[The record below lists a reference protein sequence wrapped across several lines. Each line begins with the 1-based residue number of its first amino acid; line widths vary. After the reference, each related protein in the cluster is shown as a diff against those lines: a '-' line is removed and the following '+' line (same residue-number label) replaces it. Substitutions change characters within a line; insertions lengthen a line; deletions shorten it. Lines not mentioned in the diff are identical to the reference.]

1 MPVFTNYGTTPS
13 TSLND
18 ILGPMQQLQQYKQ
31 AQQLNPLQLEKA
43 RLELERQQATQESE
57 IERSKSLSR
66 EQRGKEQPNI
76 TVAEQAA
83 RKAEIEAR
91 KAQYDLTGTQAEHM
105 NDELG
110 ALIPNKDIQNINPKD
125 PKSVKAAKDAV
136 IAAQERL
143 VGRGIDK
150 ASVEAHLRPIYTL
163 IDEKPQ
169 ALGQA
174 LTNIVQRGQN
184 TQQFAQANL
193 APTAIGQGSQT
204 TLMPQSLFQPNRQ
217 PQSLNINPAPGT
229 FQTINNITYQVGPG
243 GVLTPVTMGQA
254 QANAQ
259 ANTQANAQTKPNG
272 PLPDNFNLPPATGA
286 PPAGIPAGMPNV
298 GATKPSADIPKIPLD
313 MPVAPGPIPQLN
325 TQQQARYEA
334 GMARKD
340 ASIAADKVASESDQ
354 NIRKIYENLGAATG
368 SQLGQVVRNLQ
379 TSLVGNPSLNELAKN
394 LAMQQLNNESIFGAP
409 TNAARETVNNISG
422 STDIDPKALKSIADR
437 AYATNTAAHAYTA
450 GLKAF
455 MAKHGPYN
463 GPIHE
468 QNYRA
473 EFNANY
479 DIRNFMLQNINK
491 SNLSPM
497 QKEFERAKLFGDLTP
512 DEAKEL
518 QRKQKMMKRI
528 ERGEFQ

>member
-13 TSLND
+13 TSLSD

-163 IDEKPQ
+163 IDEKPE

-193 APTAIGQGSQT
+193 APTVISQGTKQT
-204 TLMPQSLFQPNRQ
+204 IQPTSLFQPNR
-217 PQSLNINPAPGT
+217 PAQSLETNPAPGS
-229 FQTINNITYQVGPG
+229 FVEVNNIKYQVGEN
-243 GVLTPVTMGQA
+243 GVLTPVKIATSTTPPPA
-254 QANAQ
+254 ADVANP
-259 ANTQANAQTKPNG
+259 KGG
-272 PLPDNFNLPPATGA
+272 PLPADMMLPSGGN
-286 PPAGIPAGMPNV
+286 GIPTGLPNTS
-298 GATKPSADIPKIPLD
+298 AIKPNMQDMPKIALD
-313 MPVAPGPIPQLN
+313 MPIAAGGIPQLN

-497 QKEFERAKLFGDLTP
+497 QKDFERAKLFGDLTP

>member
-1 MPVFTNYGTTPS
+1 MPVFTDYAVSKPTTLS
-13 TSLND
+13 DMLGNLNT
-18 ILGPMQQLQQYKQ
+18 LQQYQQ

-43 RLELERQQATQESE
+43 RLELERQQATQKPE
-57 IERSKSLSR
+57 IERVTSLSR
-66 EQRGKEQPNI
+66 QQLGQEKPNI
-76 TVAEQAA
+76 TSSEQAAEQAKIA
-83 RKAEIEAR
+83 TR
-91 KAQYDLTGTQAEHM
+91 KAQYDLTGQQAEDM
-105 NDELG
+105 NNELG
-110 ALIPNKDIQNINPKD
+110 ALIPDKRIQNINPDD
-125 PKSVKAAKDAV
+125 PKSVKAAKEAV
-136 IAAQERL
+136 IEAHKRL
-143 VGRGIDK
+143 VRRGIDET
-150 ASVEAHLRPIYTL
+150 SVEAHLRPIHNL
-163 IDEKPQ
+163 IDEKPEV
-169 ALGQA
+169 LGQA
-174 LTNIVQRGQN
+174 LTNIVNRGQN
-184 TQQFAQANL
+184 TTQFAQANL
-193 APTAIGQGSQT
+193 APTVISQGTKQT
-204 TLMPQSLFQPNRQ
+204 LQPTSLFQPTRQ
-217 PQSLNINPAPGT
+217 AQSLQTNPAPGS
-229 FQTINNITYQVGPG
+229 FVEVNNIKYQVGEN
-243 GVLTPVTMGQA
+243 GVLTPVKIGA
-254 QANAQ
+254 PAAAAPAAIPASGVANPQ
-259 ANTQANAQTKPNG
+259 GG
-272 PLPDNFNLPPATGA
+272 PLPAGMALPPATN
-286 PPAGIPAGMPNV
+286 GIPTGLPN
-298 GATKPSADIPKIPLD
+298 TSAITPNTQNMPKIALD
-313 MPVAPGPIPQLN
+313 MPIAPGGIPQLN
-325 TQQQARYEA
+325 TQQQARYDA

-491 SNLSPM
+491 SNLSPI
-497 QKEFERAKLFGDLTP
+497 QKDFERAKLFADLTP
-512 DEAKEL
+512 DEAKTL

-528 ERGEFQ
+528 EKGEFQ

>member
-1 MPVFTNYGTTPS
+1 MPVFTDYAVSKPTTLS
-13 TSLND
+13 DMLGNLNT
-18 ILGPMQQLQQYKQ
+18 LQQYQQ

-57 IERSKSLSR
+57 IEKSKSLSR

-83 RKAEIEAR
+83 LKAQIEAR
-91 KAQYDLTGTQAEHM
+91 KAQYDLTGIQNEHM

-110 ALIPNKDIQNINPKD
+110 ALIPDKRIQNIDPKD
-125 PKSVKAAKDAV
+125 PKSVKAAKEAV
-136 IAAQERL
+136 LEAHKRL
-143 VGRGIDK
+143 VRRGIDET
-150 ASVEAHLRPIYTL
+150 SVEAHLRPIHTL
-163 IDEKPQ
+163 IDEKPEV
-169 ALGQA
+169 LGQA
-174 LTNIVQRGQN
+174 LTNIVNRGQN
-184 TQQFAQANL
+184 TTQFAQANL
-193 APTAIGQGSQT
+193 APTVISQGTKQT
-204 TLMPQSLFQPNRQ
+204 LQPTSLFQPNR
-217 PQSLNINPAPGT
+217 PAQSLETNPAPGS
-229 FQTINNITYQVGPG
+229 FVEVNNIKYQVGEN
-243 GVLTPVTMGQA
+243 GVLTPVKIATSITPPPAAGV
-254 QANAQ
+254 ANP
-259 ANTQANAQTKPNG
+259 KGG
-272 PLPDNFNLPPATGA
+272 PLPADMMLPSGGN
-286 PPAGIPAGMPNV
+286 GIPTGLPN
-298 GATKPSADIPKIPLD
+298 TSAITPNTQDMPKIALD
-313 MPVAPGPIPQLN
+313 MPIAAGGIPQLN
-325 TQQQARYEA
+325 TQQQARYDA

-340 ASIAADKVASESDQ
+340 AAIAADKIASESDQ

-497 QKEFERAKLFGDLTP
+497 QKDFEKAKLFGDLTP
-512 DEAKEL
+512 DEADRLK
-518 QRKQKMMKRI
+518 KMQKKMKHI
-528 ERGEFQ
+528 EKGQFQ

>member
-66 EQRGKEQPNI
+66 EQRGIEQPNI

-91 KAQYDLTGTQAEHM
+91 RAQYDLTGTQAEHM

-150 ASVEAHLRPIYTL
+150 GSVEAHLRPIYTL
-163 IDEKPQ
+163 IDEKPE

-184 TQQFAQANL
+184 TQQFTQANL

-243 GVLTPVTMGQA
+243 GVLTPVTMGQG
-254 QANAQ
+254 QK
-259 ANTQANAQTKPNG
+259 NTQANAQTKPNG

-325 TQQQARYEA
+325 TQQQARYET
-334 GMARKD
+334 GMAKKD
-340 ASIAADKVASESDQ
+340 AAIAADKVASDSDQ

-368 SQLGQVVRNLQ
+368 SQVGQVARNLA
-379 TSLVGNPSLNELAKN
+379 TSIAGNPSLNILAKN
-394 LAMQQLNNESIFGAP
+394 LAMQQLANETAFGAP
-409 TNAARETVNNISG
+409 TNAARETVQNVSG
-422 STDIDPKALKSIADR
+422 STEIDPKALKDIADR
-437 AYATNTAAHAYTA
+437 AYATNTASHAYTA

>member
-1 MPVFTNYGTTPS
+1 MPVFTDYPTTKQ

-18 ILGPMQQLQQYKQ
+18 ILGPLSSMQQYQQAK
-31 AQQLNPLQLEKA
+31 QLNPLLLEKA

-57 IERSKSLSR
+57 IEKSKSLSR

-91 KAQYDLTGTQAEHM
+91 KAQYDLTGIQAEHM

-125 PKSVKAAKDAV
+125 AKSVKAAKDAV
-136 IAAQERL
+136 IAAQDRL
-143 VGRGIDK
+143 IGRGIDK
-150 ASVEAHLRPIYTL
+150 ASVESHLRPIYTL
-163 IDEKPQ
+163 IDEKPE

-184 TQQFAQANL
+184 TTQFAQANL
-193 APTAIGQGSQT
+193 APTVISQGTKQT
-204 TLMPQSLFQPNRQ
+204 LQPTSLFQPNRQ
-217 PQSLNINPAPGT
+217 AESLQTNPAPGS
-229 FQTINNITYQVGPG
+229 FVEVNSVKYQVGEN
-243 GVLTPVTMGQA
+243 GVLTPVKIGAPTTPPPAAGVSNV
-254 QANAQ
+254 ANP
-259 ANTQANAQTKPNG
+259 KGG
-272 PLPDNFNLPPATGA
+272 PLPADMVLPSGA
-286 PPAGIPAGMPNV
+286 NGIPAGMPNTS
-298 GATKPSADIPKIPLD
+298 AIKPNMQDMPKIALD
-313 MPVAPGPIPQLN
+313 MPIAAGGIPQLN
-325 TQQQARYEA
+325 TQQQARYDA
-334 GMARKD
+334 GMAKKD
-340 ASIAADKVASESDQ
+340 AAIAADKIASDSDQ
-354 NIRKIYENLGAATG
+354 NIRKIYENLGSATG
-368 SQLGQVVRNLQ
+368 SQVGQVARNLA
-379 TSLVGNPSLNELAKN
+379 TSLVGNPSLNILAKN
-394 LAMQQLNNESIFGAP
+394 LAMQQLANETAFGAP
-409 TNAARETVNNISG
+409 TNAARETVQNVSG
-422 STDIDPKALKSIADR
+422 STEIDPKALKDIADR
-437 AYATNTAAHAYTA
+437 AYATNTASHAYTA

-491 SNLSPM
+491 SNLSPI
-497 QKEFERAKLFGDLTP
+497 QKDFERAKLFGDLTP
-512 DEAKEL
+512 QEAKEL

-528 ERGEFQ
+528 EKGEFQ

>member
-1 MPVFTNYGTTPS
+1 MPVFTDYPTTKQ

-18 ILGPMQQLQQYKQ
+18 ILGPLSSMQQYQQAK
-31 AQQLNPLQLEKA
+31 QLNPLQLEKA

-57 IERSKSLSR
+57 IEKSKSLSR

-91 KAQYDLTGTQAEHM
+91 KAQYDLTGIQAEHM

-125 PKSVKAAKDAV
+125 AKSVKAAKDAV
-136 IAAQERL
+136 IAAHDRL
-143 VGRGIDK
+143 VERGIDK
-150 ASVEAHLRPIYTL
+150 ASVESHLRPIYTL
-163 IDEKPQ
+163 IDEKPE

-184 TQQFAQANL
+184 TTQFGQANL
-193 APTAIGQGSQT
+193 APTAISQGTQT
-204 TLMPQSLFQPNRQ
+204 TLQPTSLFQPNRQ
-217 PQSLNINPAPGT
+217 VQSLQTNPAPGS
-229 FQTINNITYQVGPG
+229 FIEVNNIKYQVGEN
-243 GVLTPVTMGQA
+243 GVLTPVKIGA
-254 QANAQ
+254 PAAAAPAAVPAAGVANPRGA
-259 ANTQANAQTKPNG
+259 
-272 PLPDNFNLPPATGA
+272 PLPEGTVLPPATN
-286 PPAGIPAGMPNV
+286 GIPFGLPN
-298 GATKPSADIPKIPLD
+298 TSPIKPNMQDMPKIALD
-313 MPVAPGPIPQLN
+313 MPIAAGGIPQLN
-325 TQQQARYEA
+325 TQQKDRYEA
-334 GMARKD
+334 GIARQQ
-340 ASIAADKVASESDQ
+340 ATIAADKIASDSDQ
-354 NIRKIYENLGAATG
+354 NIRKIYENLGSATG
-368 SQLGQVVRNLQ
+368 SQVGQVARNLA
-379 TSLVGNPSLNELAKN
+379 TSLVGNPSLNILAKN
-394 LAMQQLNNESIFGAP
+394 LAMQQLANESAFGAP
-409 TNAARETVNNISG
+409 TNAARETVQNVSG
-422 STDIDPKALKSIADR
+422 STEIDPKALKDIADR
-437 AYATNTAAHAYTA
+437 AYASNTASHAYTA

-497 QKEFERAKLFGDLTP
+497 QKDFEKAKLFADLTA
-512 DEAKEL
+512 DEAKTL

-528 ERGEFQ
+528 EKGDFQ

>member
-1 MPVFTNYGTTPS
+1 MPVFTDYAVSKPTTLS
-13 TSLND
+13 DMLGNLNT
-18 ILGPMQQLQQYKQ
+18 LQQYQQ

-57 IERSKSLSR
+57 IEKSKSLSR

-83 RKAEIEAR
+83 KKAEIEAR
-91 KAQYDLTGTQAEHM
+91 KAQYDLTGIQAEHM

-136 IAAQERL
+136 IAAHDRL
-143 VGRGIDK
+143 VERGIDK
-150 ASVEAHLRPIYTL
+150 ASVESHLRPIYTL
-163 IDEKPQ
+163 IDEKPE

-184 TQQFAQANL
+184 TAQFGQANL
-193 APTAIGQGSQT
+193 APSAISQGTQT
-204 TLMPQSLFQPNRQ
+204 TLQPTSLFQPTRQ
-217 PQSLNINPAPGT
+217 AQSLQTNPAPGS
-229 FQTINNITYQVGPG
+229 FVEVNSIKYQVGEN
-243 GVLTPVTMGQA
+243 GVLTPVKIGA
-254 QANAQ
+254 PAAAAPAAVPAAGVANPRGA
-259 ANTQANAQTKPNG
+259 
-272 PLPDNFNLPPATGA
+272 PLPEGTVLPPATN
-286 PPAGIPAGMPNV
+286 GIPFGLPNTS
-298 GATKPSADIPKIPLD
+298 AIKPNTQDMPKIALD
-313 MPVAPGPIPQLN
+313 MPIAAGGIPQLN

-334 GMARKD
+334 GVARQQ
-340 ASIAADKVASESDQ
+340 ATIAADKIASDSDQ
-354 NIRKIYENLGAATG
+354 NIRKIYENLGSATG
-368 SQLGQVVRNLQ
+368 SQVGQVARNLA
-379 TSLVGNPSLNELAKN
+379 TSLVGNPSLNILAKN
-394 LAMQQLNNESIFGAP
+394 LAMQQLANESAFGAP
-409 TNAARETVNNISG
+409 TNAARETVQNVSG
-422 STDIDPKALKSIADR
+422 STEIDPKALKDIADR
-437 AYATNTAAHAYTA
+437 AYASNTASHAYTA

-491 SNLSPM
+491 SNLSPI
-497 QKEFERAKLFGDLTP
+497 QKDFEKAKLFADLTA
-512 DEAKEL
+512 DEAKTL

-528 ERGEFQ
+528 EKGEFQ

>member
-1 MPVFTNYGTTPS
+1 MPVFTDYAVSKPTTLS
-13 TSLND
+13 DMLGNLNT
-18 ILGPMQQLQQYKQ
+18 LQQYQQ

-57 IERSKSLSR
+57 IEKSKSLSR

-91 KAQYDLTGTQAEHM
+91 KALYDLTGKQAEDM

-110 ALIPNKDIQNINPKD
+110 ALIPDKRIQNINSQD
-125 PKSVKAAKDAV
+125 AKSVKAAKEAV
-136 IAAQERL
+136 LEAHKRL
-143 VGRGIDK
+143 VGRGIDET
-150 ASVEAHLRPIYTL
+150 SVESHLRPIHNL
-163 IDEKPQ
+163 IDEKPE

-184 TQQFAQANL
+184 TAQFGQANL
-193 APTAIGQGSQT
+193 APIAISQGTQT
-204 TLMPQSLFQPNRQ
+204 TLQPTSLFQPNRQ
-217 PQSLNINPAPGT
+217 VQSLQTNPAPGS
-229 FQTINNITYQVGPG
+229 FIEVNNIKYQVGEN
-243 GVLTPVTMGQA
+243 GVLTPVKIGAPAAAAPAATFAAGV
-254 QANAQ
+254 AN
-259 ANTQANAQTKPNG
+259 PRGG
-272 PLPDNFNLPPATGA
+272 PLPEGTVLPSGTN
-286 PPAGIPAGMPNV
+286 GMPARLPNTS
-298 GATKPSADIPKIPLD
+298 AIKPNTQDMPKIALD
-313 MPVAPGPIPQLN
+313 MPIAAGGIPQLN

-334 GMARKD
+334 GVARQQ
-340 ASIAADKVASESDQ
+340 ATIAADKIASDSDQ
-354 NIRKIYENLGAATG
+354 NIRKIYENLGSATG
-368 SQLGQVVRNLQ
+368 SQVGQVARNLA
-379 TSLVGNPSLNELAKN
+379 TSLVGNPSLNILAKN
-394 LAMQQLNNESIFGAP
+394 LAMQQLANESAFGAP
-409 TNAARETVNNISG
+409 TNAARETVQNVSG
-422 STDIDPKALKSIADR
+422 STEIDPKALKDIADR
-437 AYATNTAAHAYTA
+437 AYATNTASHAYTA

-491 SNLSPM
+491 SNLSPI
-497 QKEFERAKLFGDLTP
+497 QKDFEKAKLFADLTA
-512 DEAKEL
+512 DEAKTL

-528 ERGEFQ
+528 EKGEFQ

>member
-1 MPVFTNYGTTPS
+1 
-13 TSLND
+13 
-18 ILGPMQQLQQYKQ
+18 
-31 AQQLNPLQLEKA
+31 
-43 RLELERQQATQESE
+43 
-57 IERSKSLSR
+57 
-66 EQRGKEQPNI
+66 
-76 TVAEQAA
+76 
-83 RKAEIEAR
+83 
-91 KAQYDLTGTQAEHM
+91 
-105 NDELG
+105 
-110 ALIPNKDIQNINPKD
+110 
-125 PKSVKAAKDAV
+125 
-136 IAAQERL
+136 
-143 VGRGIDK
+143 
-150 ASVEAHLRPIYTL
+150 
-163 IDEKPQ
+163 
-169 ALGQA
+169 
-174 LTNIVQRGQN
+174 
-184 TQQFAQANL
+184 L
-193 APTAIGQGSQT
+193 APTVISQGTKQT
-204 TLMPQSLFQPNRQ
+204 LQPTSLFQPNRQ
-217 PQSLNINPAPGT
+217 AESLQTNPAPGS
-229 FQTINNITYQVGPG
+229 FVEVNNIKYQVGEN
-243 GVLTPVTMGQA
+243 GVLNPVKIGA
-254 QANAQ
+254 PAAAAPAAASAGVANP
-259 ANTQANAQTKPNG
+259 KGG
-272 PLPDNFNLPPATGA
+272 PLPEGMVLPSGTNGM
-286 PPAGIPAGMPNV
+286 PAGLPNTS
-298 GATKPSADIPKIPLD
+298 AIKPNTQDMPKIALD
-313 MPVAPGPIPQLN
+313 MPIAAGGIPQLN

-497 QKEFERAKLFGDLTP
+497 QKDFERAKLFGDLTP

>member
-1 MPVFTNYGTTPS
+1 MPVFTDYGVSKPTTLS
-13 TSLND
+13 DMLGNLNT
-18 ILGPMQQLQQYKQ
+18 LQQYQ
-31 AQQLNPLQLEKA
+31 QSQQLMPLQLEKA
-43 RLELERQQATQESE
+43 RLELERQQATQKSE
-57 IERSKSLSR
+57 IEKSKSLSR
-66 EQRGKEQPNI
+66 EQLGKEQPNI
-76 TVAEQAA
+76 TVAEQDAL
-83 RKAEIEAR
+83 KAQIEAR
-91 KAQYDLTGTQAEHM
+91 KAQYDLTGIQAEHM

-150 ASVEAHLRPIYTL
+150 GSVEAHLRPIYTL
-163 IDEKPQ
+163 IDENPE

-193 APTAIGQGSQT
+193 SPTVISQGTKQT
-204 TLMPQSLFQPNRQ
+204 LQPTSLFQPNRQ
-217 PQSLNINPAPGT
+217 AESLQTNPAPGS
-229 FQTINNITYQVGPG
+229 FVEVNNIKYQVGEN
-243 GVLTPVTMGQA
+243 GVLTPVKIGA
-254 QANAQ
+254 PAAAAPAAIPASGVANPQ
-259 ANTQANAQTKPNG
+259 GG
-272 PLPDNFNLPPATGA
+272 PLPAGMALPPATN
-286 PPAGIPAGMPNV
+286 GIPAGLPNTS
-298 GATKPSADIPKIPLD
+298 AIKPNMQDMPKIALD
-313 MPVAPGPIPQLN
+313 MPIAAGGIPQLN
-325 TQQQARYEA
+325 TQQQARYET
-334 GMARKD
+334 GMAKKD
-340 ASIAADKVASESDQ
+340 AAIAADKVASDSDQ

-368 SQLGQVVRNLQ
+368 SQVGQVARNLA
-379 TSLVGNPSLNELAKN
+379 TSIAGNPSLNILAKN
-394 LAMQQLNNESIFGAP
+394 LAMQQLANETAFGAP
-409 TNAARETVNNISG
+409 TNAARETVQNVSG
-422 STDIDPKALKSIADR
+422 STEIDPKALKDIADR
-437 AYATNTAAHAYTA
+437 AYATNTASHAYTA

-491 SNLSPM
+491 SNLSPI
-497 QKEFERAKLFGDLTP
+497 QKDFERAKLFGDLTP
-512 DEAKEL
+512 QEAKEL